1 MSEVNKYSKG
11 KIYTIRC
18 RTDDSLVF
26 VGSTSQQYICKRF
39 ASHKNNCKIGR
50 SGSLYKHITDN
61 DWSDWYIELHE
72 NYPCNSRD
80 ELCRREGEVIRE
92 IGTINKNIAGRT
104 QNESSRNWQANNRDK
119 HLKSCK
125 NWRENNRDK
134 HLENVK
140 RWYDNNRDKKLE
152 FMKRWRENN
161 PNYMKEW
168 HARKR
173 STTL

>member
-1 MSEVNKYSKG
+1 MSEVNKYIKG

-18 RTDDSLVF
+18 ITDNSLVF
-26 VGSTSQQYICKRF
+26 VGSTNKHYLSSRF
-39 ASHKNNCKIGR
+39 ASHRISCKNGK

-72 NYPCNSRD
+72 LYPCNSRD

-92 IGTINKNIAGRT
+92 IGTINKNVAGRT
-104 QNESSRNWQANNRDK
+104 HKESD
-119 HLKSCK
+119 K

-134 HLENVK
+134 RLESM
-140 RWYDNNRDKKLE
+140 KK
-152 FMKRWRENN
+152 WRENN

-168 HARKR
+168 YARKR
-173 STTL
+173 SLTP